1 MSPRSKF
8 GEGVSVPREKE
19 IQIMGTWMPVTSE
32 KPIPV
37 RTSPVALDRY
47 GRPLARENWQELAG
61 LPVGHM
67 QEMLSYNRGI
77 NNIQDLPNYSRGINH
92 IQELPNNSRGV
103 NHIQELPNYSRVINH
118 TQELPNY
125 SRVVN
130 HTQELPNYSRGV
142 NHIQELPN
150 LNRGINHVLELPS
163 YNGGVNNLNL
173 IGEVARTEGY
183 YGSNDAGVAER
194 SGMINQIA
202 ASYRQALYNES
213 AGWNNN
219 AVAELLANKNA
230 AAFASVNRI
239 QGRSTSMANAPLTPN
254 LQSQVSNWGDT
265 NSSNLIHNQIYFGSN
280 PLSNSSSFQQISQ
293 DGFPVTYQS
302 NYKLNSP
309 STAASAGPSITSSL
323 PISPVTPD
331 HQLKKLANNQLSMT
345 VNFSMGENST
355 QGKDKQQTSV
365 MPIGNEATQ
374 HNSDGLF
381 PKDVSPLVIST
392 ALEEKKDLDN
402 GGDQGIDL
410 NKTPQQKPPK
420 RKKIRP
426 KVFVEKPKKTEKKTP
441 GQKRKYVR
449 KKGLKESAE
458 QPEDVLR
465 EATDPSA
472 GPPAKSCRR
481 SLNFDFEKTRDG
493 SQIKVISQQEEMQQ
507 RHLMTFNLNLDSQ
520 ATELANRTS
529 GTKSTML
536 IGNQNGF
543 PTVNQQPGTVST
555 DTLSMNQILA
565 DNKSIQERHA
575 VAPSP
580 LPRKDPRMENL
591 NVISSNVD
599 TRTAET
605 CQKNSTNGYTPIQ
618 QHINAKG
625 IGQTVSRAQTNFENF
640 EKARVIFSTF
650 PQSEVL
656 SSLKEARGSKRGYC
670 HTIEQTHPHT
680 VNSMGSSSWYQD
692 IFHMDGCHQNSNTVG
707 VDSKKR
713 RKRKIE
719 SGLHTNTD
727 GNLCG
732 TDAIKGCSIQ
742 AQTKRANGINGSVYQ
757 IGDSE
762 VVKRLSDWH
771 AQSVASGS
779 NFTNQIHSKQHLSTE
794 KLRETIGLT
803 SVPDSASLAASEIF
817 NLLPPTPPGKARAP
831 GDRVARKTC
840 HTNDSAKQNVKRNRG
855 KSASSG
861 TDQLLP
867 EHREAMHDRPQY
879 SAKTK
884 GLPNEQIYPIKMD
897 EIIHKFKGLSLNGAS
912 SHVPEQVQNAIVPYK
927 QDGTIVPYKQDGTIV
942 PYKQDGTIVP
952 YEGFDFMKKRKPRP
966 KVDLDP
972 ETNRIWNLLMGKE
985 GSEGLEGMDKEKEK
999 WWEEERKVFQGRAES
1014 FIARMHLVQGDRRFS
1029 KWKGSVVDSVIGV
1042 FLTQN
1047 VSDHLSSSAFMS
1059 LAARFPLKSN
1069 DRDGTNIL
1077 VEEPEVCVVSPNDAI
1092 QWNEQVLRNP
1102 LYSQS
1107 SITPHELTERQRESD
1122 ISGIEKT
1129 SLLEAH
1135 SHSLEEEVISSQD
1148 SFSSSILQGSGG
1160 IKSSS
1165 GSNSEAEDPTS
1176 GCKPK
1181 KGHGSTNFLQPG
1193 NATLFQDFYSCI
1205 NENSLFQEG
1214 YVNGHKSSNYCQQDS
1229 GLGSIENFGSSLTFT
1244 QLLNFDSS
1252 QNQVPIVPSN
1262 NYQPCMTSYSELLE
1276 GSEIYSGECIS
1287 SWHSTAFAYPKGKD
1301 ADHTSRRNGQLAEDV
1316 GETTVQQNGLTIPEE
1331 MPSVCTHAKLSKQSM
1346 PQQSICQPGSQEK
1359 YNQQY
1364 SETMSLREPV
1374 NLVETLA
1381 EGQNVLSYRE
1391 VAEKTFDIEER
1402 ISAVNK
1408 VSENKPVKPNS
1419 KEQVLSNAY
1428 GEANPSI
1435 SKSKKAKVDAAK
1447 KTAIDWDMLR
1457 NQVQSNGKKKERSKD
1472 TMDSLDYEAV
1482 RCANVDDISNAIKE
1496 RGMNNMLAQRIQA
1509 FLNRIVGEHGSIDL
1523 EWLRDVPPDKA
1534 KDYLLSIRGLGL
1546 KSVECVRL
1554 LTLHH
1559 LAFPVDTNVGR
1570 IAVRLGW
1577 VPLQPL
1583 PESLQ
1588 LHLLELYPILE
1599 SIQKYLWPRLCKLDQ
1614 CTLYELHYQLIT
1626 FGKVFCTKS
1635 KPNCNACPMR
1645 GECRHFASAFTSARL
1660 ALPGPEERS
1669 MVSSTVPTT
1678 AERNPAPVIN
1688 HVLLPPPEE
1697 RSIRE
1702 ARRDIGNC
1710 EPIVEEPATPE
1721 PATEISGSD
1730 IEDTFYED
1738 PDEIPTIKLN
1748 IEEFT
1753 VNLQNYMQKNM
1764 ELQEGDM
1771 SKALVA
1777 LNPDAASIP
1786 VPKLKNVSR
1795 LRTEHQVYELPDSH
1809 PLLEGM
1815 NRREP
1820 DDPSPYLLA
1829 IWTPGETA
1837 NSIQPLEK
1845 SCGSQESGKLCNE
1858 KTCFSC
1864 NSIREAN
1871 SQTVRGTLL
1880 IPCRTAMRGS
1890 FPLNGT
1896 YFQVNEMF
1904 ADHESSLNPIDVPRE
1919 LIWNLPR
1926 RTVYFGTSVSTI
1938 FKGLTTEGIQYC
1950 FWRGFVCVRGFDQ
1963 KTRAPRPLMARLHF
1977 PASKLAKTKTEN
1989 KR

>member
-1 MSPRSKF
+1 
-8 GEGVSVPREKE
+8 
-19 IQIMGTWMPVTSE
+19 MGTWMPVTSE

-61 LPVGHM
+61 
-67 QEMLSYNRGI
+67 
-77 NNIQDLPNYSRGINH
+77 
-92 IQELPNNSRGV
+92 
-103 NHIQELPNYSRVINH
+103 RVINH

-125 SRVVN
+125 SRVIN

-173 IGEVARTEGY
+173 IGEVARSEGY
-183 YGSNDAGVAER
+183 YGSNDTGVAER

-230 AAFASVNRI
+230 AAYASVNRI
-239 QGRSTSMANAPLTPN
+239 QGRSTSMANAPLNPN

-280 PLSNSSSFQQISQ
+280 LLSNSSSFQQISQ

-493 SQIKVISQQEEMQQ
+493 SQIE
-507 RHLMTFNLNLDSQ
+507 
-520 ATELANRTS
+520 
-529 GTKSTML
+529 
-536 IGNQNGF
+536 NGF

-599 TRTAET
+599 TRTAEP

-794 KLRETIGLT
+794 KLRETVGLT

-831 GDRVARKTC
+831 GDRLARKTC

-884 GLPNEQIYPIKMD
+884 GLPNEQIYPITMD
-897 EIIHKFKGLSLNGAS
+897 EIIRKFKGLSLNGAS
-912 SHVPEQVQNAIVPYK
+912 SHVPEQVQNA
-927 QDGTIVPYKQDGTIV
+927 IVPYKQDGTIV

-1102 LYSQS
+1102 LCSQS

-1122 ISGIEKT
+1122 TSGIEKQAYWR
-1129 SLLEAH
+1129 LIVIAWRKK
-1135 SHSLEEEVISSQD
+1135 VISSQD

-1176 GCKPK
+1176 G
-1181 KGHGSTNFLQPG
+1181 
-1193 NATLFQDFYSCI
+1193 CI

-1262 NYQPCMTSYSELLE
+1262 SYQPCMTSYSELLE

-1287 SWHSTAFAYPKGKD
+1287 SWHSTAFGYPKGKD
-1301 ADHTSRRNGQLAEDV
+1301 ADHTGRRNGQLAEDV
-1316 GETTVQQNGLTIPEE
+1316 GETTVQQNGLAIPEE
-1331 MPSVCTHAKLSKQSM
+1331 MPPGCTHAKLSKQSM

-1381 EGQNVLSYRE
+1381 KGQNVLSCRD

-1402 ISAVNK
+1402 ISTVNK

-1435 SKSKKAKVDAAK
+1435 SKSKKAKLDAAK

-1457 NQVQSNGKKKERSKD
+1457 KQVQSNGKKKERSKD

-1496 RGMNNMLAQRIQA
+1496 RGMNNMLAQRIQACA

-1645 GECRHFASAFTSARL
+1645 GECRHFASAFASARL

-1678 AERNPAPVIN
+1678 AERNPAP
-1688 HVLLPPPEE
+1688 
-1697 RSIRE
+1697 
-1702 ARRDIGNC
+1702 C